1 MTAETI
7 IELLDL
13 KPLPGE
19 GGFYRETWKSPEIV
33 NSGSLPANYKEKRS
47 FSTCI
52 YYLLTPDSFS
62 ALHAL
67 PTEEIWHFYL
77 GDPIEQ
83 LQLFPDGTGKVVEIG
98 NDFLACQIPQVIVPK
113 GVWQGSRLKNGGKFA
128 LVGTTM
134 SPGFEFEDYLPG
146 NKEELLQ
153 KYPDFGHFINQLI

>member
-7 IELLDL
+7 IELLGL

-33 NSGSLPANYKEKRS
+33 NPDSLPANYNEKRS

-52 YYLLTPDSFS
+52 YYLLTPVSFS

-98 NDFLACQIPQVIVPK
+98 NDILAGQIPQVIVPK
-113 GVWQGSRLKNGGKFA
+113 DVWQGSRLKKGGKFA

-134 SPGFEFEDYLPG
+134 SPGFDVEDYLVG
-146 NKEELLQ
+146 NKEILLRD
-153 KYPDFGHFINQLI
+153 YPEFSNIIKQLL

>member
-1 MTAETI
+1 MTAERI

-19 GGFYRETWKSPEIV
+19 GGFYRETWKSQDLLQL
-33 NSGSLPANYKEKRS
+33 NCLPDGYQSIRS

-67 PTEEIWHFYL
+67 PTEEIWHFYI

-83 LQLFPDGTGKVVEIG
+83 LQLFPDGSGKIVEIG
-98 NDFLACQIPQVIVPK
+98 NDFSAGQTPQVIVQK
-113 GVWQGSRLKNGGKFA
+113 GVWQGSRLKKGGIFA

-134 SPGFEFEDYLPG
+134 SPGFEFEDYLSG
-146 NKEELLQ
+146 NKEELLR
-153 KYPDFGHFINQLI
+153 KYPAFSNFINQLF

>member
-1 MTAETI
+1 MTAEKF
-7 IELLDL
+7 IEMLDL

-19 GGFYRETWKSPEIV
+19 GGFYRETWKSAEKLET
-33 NSGSLPANYKEKRS
+33 GCLPGHYKTSRV

-52 YYLLTPDSFS
+52 YYLLIPDSFS

-83 LQLFPDGTGKVVEIG
+83 LQLFPDGSGKIVEIG
-98 NDFLACQIPQVIVPK
+98 NDFSAGQTPQVIVPK
-113 GVWQGSRLKNGGKFA
+113 GVWQGSKLKKGGKFA

-146 NKEELLQ
+146 NKVELLR
-153 KYPDFGHFINQLI
+153 KYPSFANLINQLL

>member
-1 MTAETI
+1 MTAEKI
-7 IELLDL
+7 IEMLDL

-19 GGFYRETWKSPEIV
+19 GGYYSETWKSAGKIEI
-33 NSGSLPANYKEKRS
+33 SGLPGTYTSSRS

-83 LQLFPDGTGKVVEIG
+83 LQLFPDGSGKVVEIG
-98 NDFLACQIPQVIVPK
+98 NNISAGQIPQVVVPK
-113 GVWQGSRLKNGGKFA
+113 CVWQCSKLKKGGKFA

-146 NKEELLQ
+146 IKDELLQ
-153 KYPDFGHFINQLI
+153 KYPDFAKLIEQLI